1 MRSTETFAIRKH
13 VAPHAL
19 ARAFVALPVA
29 AVVLIVTLPLWIVWL
44 ALGSV
49 ATLARALHRRLE
61 PRPVPWDQVIEFTP
75 ELGWQA
81 RPNLDT
87 AARADRVFRFTTDE
101 HGWRRTRDFDDSD
114 VVVFGDS
121 FAFGWGIEDRDH
133 FANVEVRTATPGH
146 PVRIKAVGM
155 VGYSLVHEL
164 IVMRRVR
171 ERLAG
176 KTVVWLVYVGNDIL
190 ANLNPHVGPYRAPYV
205 RQKGSGEWEI
215 MSDLVTPEPWPWPNW
230 PSDEQDYAELCCE
243 GVRSRR
249 AYDACGYLL
258 GEAKEICDSV
268 GARLV
273 VALVPNLSDFDRD
286 KLALVAPD
294 PASFDP
300 ERARREISAICAR
313 LDVGFVSL
321 RDSLERRHYK
331 ISDLHWNEAGNRRV
345 AEVLTAVAQDLQ
357 PTHNP

>member
-1 MRSTETFAIRKH
+1 MRSTETLTIRKH
-13 VAPHAL
+13 VAPHPV

-29 AVVLIVTLPLWIVWL
+29 AVVLVVTLPLWILWL
-44 ALGSV
+44 VLGGV
-49 ATLARALHRRLE
+49 AELARVVHHRLE

-87 AARADRVFRFTTDE
+87 AARADHVFRFTTDE
-101 HGWRRTRDFDDSD
+101 HGWRRTRDFEDSD

-133 FANVEVRTATPGH
+133 FANVEVRTGRTRC

-176 KTVVWLVYVGNDIL
+176 KIVVCLVYVGNDIL

-205 RQKGSGEWEI
+205 RQQVSGEWQI
-215 MSDLVTPEPWPWPNW
+215 MSDLVTQEPWPWPNW

-243 GVRSRR
+243 GARSRR
-249 AYDACGYLL
+249 AYQACEHLL
-258 GEAKEICDSV
+258 GEAKEICDGV

-286 KLALVAPD
+286 TLASIAPD

-300 ERARREISAICAR
+300 ERATREISAACAR
-313 LDVGFVSL
+313 LDVGFVSF

-331 ISDLHWNEAGNRRV
+331 TSDLHWNEAGNRRV
-345 AEVLTAVAQDLQ
+345 AEVLSTVAQDLR
-357 PTHNP
+357 PTSDP